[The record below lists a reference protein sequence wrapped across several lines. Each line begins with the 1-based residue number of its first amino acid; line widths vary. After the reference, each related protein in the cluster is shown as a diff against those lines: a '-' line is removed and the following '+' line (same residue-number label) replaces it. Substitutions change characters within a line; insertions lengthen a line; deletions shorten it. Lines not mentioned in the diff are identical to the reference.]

1 MKAHSAVSAATFLIA
16 TLVAGCAPDGTLAT
30 NGLNT
35 SSINQEPVM
44 AQKVDPACVTL
55 ASQIDAL
62 NQEGIAD
69 KVSKAATK
77 KYKMKAT
84 DLAKADELNKAHA
97 EFQTKCSSYPP
108 SPVVA
113 TAAPAEAAPK
123 AAKSKPPVP
132 SPKPVAS
139 AQAPQPTAMAPQPA
153 PEALGQAPAAQ
164 P

>member
-1 MKAHSAVSAATFLIA
+1 MKAHSAASAATFLIA

-35 SSINQEPVM
+35 SAINQEPV
-44 AQKVDPACVTL
+44 ASQKVDPACVTL
-55 ASQIDAL
+55 ASQIDVL

-69 KVSKAATK
+69 KVSKAAEK
-77 KYKMKAT
+77 KYKMKAA
-84 DLAKADELNKAHA
+84 DLTKADELNKAHA

-113 TAAPAEAAPK
+113 TAAPAEAPPK
-123 AAKSKPPVP
+123 TAKAKPPVP
-132 SPKPVAS
+132 SPKPVA
-139 AQAPQPTAMAPQPA
+139 AAMAPQPT
-153 PEALGQAPAAQ
+153 PEALGQAPAQ